1 MPDNSKIYLKIFGSD
16 TTSFLHFDK
25 DHLNDTWVEKI
36 AGIND
41 PARFRNT
48 SISFELIKNDV
59 FDILN
64 TNMAVEYFFV
74 VHECSK
80 IEEQVIKMLQKQKT
94 FVAFSGDTDPSA
106 VWTRLSTNKDHLIKL
121 NDDIHGSFGPFVDIL
136 CTGNIDL
143 KIRRTFIF
151 V

>member
-1 MPDNSKIYLKIFGSD
+1 MPDNSKIHLKIFGSD
-16 TTSFLHFDK
+16 TTSLLHFDK

-48 SISFELIKNDV
+48 SISFEMIKNDV

-74 VHECSK
+74 VSECSK
-80 IEEQVIKMLQKQKT
+80 IEAEVIKMLKKQKT
-94 FVAFSGDTDPSA
+94 FVAFAGDTDPPA
-106 VWTRLSTNKDHLIKL
+106 VWTRLSTSKKHLKNL
-121 NDDIHGSFGPFVDIL
+121 NDDVHGSLGPFLDII
-136 CTGNIDL
+136 CRGNIAL
-143 KIRRTFIF
+143 KIMRTII
-151 V
+151 